1 MFIFYKLSTSELH
14 IYYFSFFYSFQ
25 ICLFFIRSY
34 FHFISFHFDFFFP
47 SFSSPSPSFL
57 QSVCLCS
64 LLGVF
69 TTCVLSVIHTLLL
82 SWCLF
87 TFFQWFWESTTLIH
101 ITRKCHSRE
110 QDA

>member
-34 FHFISFHFDFFFP
+34 FYSFHFDFFFP